1 MTSRVQ
7 SSDPAPAQAPA
18 DRSESVLAAAEPAPT
33 PPKPRLR
40 EQLKVGELR
49 QLVPRLRPHRGKLAV
64 ATVMLLGSSA
74 AGLVFPRVV
83 GGLMDS
89 AFLDRSMAELDRTA
103 LFLLALFAGQA
114 VLNFTQAYLLSLA
127 GERIIGQ
134 LRMDLFD
141 RLLSLPP
148 AFFADRRTGEL
159 TSRLGTD
166 VSMLQGVLTL
176 HATELCKQLLML
188 IGALVMLTLTHVKL
202 TLVTLVIVPIVVGS
216 AFFFG
221 KKLRTASQG
230 VMDQVAE
237 ASAIA
242 EEAFAQIRV
251 VQSFLGEP
259 HEQARYGDR
268 IRESVRVALR
278 RAVTRGIF
286 FSAIGFVSLSAS
298 VLVLWIGGRMVVT
311 GELTAGT
318 LVSFILYSGM
328 AAGAVGSLGG
338 LWSAYQEAVGAA
350 GRVFE
355 LLRARPNLRDPDAPV
370 TLPRP
375 VRGEVAFEDV
385 WFRYEAADELPKLDF
400 PQQWG
405 EVKREALPT
414 PTPLPDWTLR
424 GISFR
429 IRPGETVA
437 LVGPSGA
444 GKTTIAALIPRF
456 WDAQQGRVSL
466 EGIDVRD
473 LRLADLREAIGLV
486 PQETLLFSG
495 TVRDNIAYGRPDAS
509 QEDVVAAARAAHA
522 HEFVQLLA
530 DGYDTKVGE
539 RGIKLSGGQRQRVA
553 LARAILKD
561 PAVLVLDEATSSL
574 DAESEALIED
584 ALNHL
589 LASRTTL
596 IIAHRLSTVRRADRL
611 LVLDA
616 GTIVETGT
624 HAELMASGG
633 LYARLYA
640 RQFREHDRDDTGPLL
655 ADAPE
660 PEPEPT
666 DSDGDAGLD
675 KDELLLV

>member
-1 MTSRVQ
+1 MTSRAQ
-7 SSDPAPAQAPA
+7 TSDPAPAEAPA
-18 DRSESVLAAAEPAPT
+18 DRSEPVAAAPEPAT
-33 PPKPRLR
+33 RPKPRLR

-49 QLVPRLRPHRGKLAV
+49 QLVPRLRPHRGKLVV

-83 GGLMDS
+83 GRLMDS
-89 AFLDRSMAELDRTA
+89 AFLDRSMADLDRTA
-103 LFLLALFAGQA
+103 LFLLALFAVQA
-114 VLNFTQAYLLSLA
+114 ILNFTQAYLLSLS

-188 IGALVMLTLTHVKL
+188 VGALVMLTLTHVKL

-221 KKLRTASQG
+221 KKLRKASQG

-251 VQSFLGEP
+251 VQSFVGEP

-298 VLVLWIGGRMVVT
+298 VLVLWVGGRMVVT

-328 AAGAVGSLGG
+328 AASAVGALGG

-355 LLRARPNLRDPDAPV
+355 LLRSRPNLRDPDAPV
-370 TLPRP
+370 ALPRP
-375 VRGEVAFEDV
+375 IRGEVAFEDV
-385 WFRYEAADELPKLDF
+385 WFRYETADELPRLDF

-405 EVKREALPT
+405 EVKREAP
-414 PTPLPDWTLR
+414 PQSAAPPDWTLR

-456 WDAQQGRVSL
+456 WDAQKGRVSL

-495 TVRDNIAYGRPDAS
+495 TVRENIAYGRPDAS

-522 HEFVQLLA
+522 HEFIQLLA

-589 LASRTTL
+589 LVNRTTL

-616 GTIVETGT
+616 GKIVETGT
-624 HAELMASGG
+624 HAELMAAGG

-640 RQFREHDRDDTGPLL
+640 RQFREHDRDDSGPLL

-660 PEPEPT
+660 PEPSE
-666 DSDGDAGLD
+666 DDGDVRRGEG
-675 KDELLLV
+675 ELLVV